1 MNDMYHK
8 GCKKGSG
15 STVMKYL
22 HYTWSDTELLEDGLR
37 LVWNVY
43 CKL

>member
-1 MNDMYHK
+1 MNDMCHK
-8 GCKKGSG
+8 GGKEGSG
-15 STVMKYL
+15 NTVMKYL
-22 HYTWSDTELLEDGLR
+22 HYTWSDTELLEGWPR